1 MGESENMGVSTWL
14 SQLYG
19 RLPKT
24 PISFL
29 LHLEYGGMLHSLGG
43 GDKERLART
52 TARAL
57 HSIEE
62 TQILLAALW
71 TPLGSVSQIAGDDS
85 RLWIPQL
92 AYGYPP
98 YRLSPAP
105 HTSLLHTTTLWLPSY
120 VHEPPQMSSEHVQ
133 KASQIISAFCDE
145 SLIIISDLL
154 FCWN

>member
-1 MGESENMGVSTWL
+1 MRGCQRHPFLSCSIWNTEVCSTAWVGGTRRGWQEQQPGHSTAPKRHRSYWLLCGLHWEVSH
-14 SQLYG
+14 
-19 RLPKT
+19 K
-24 PISFL
+24 L
-29 LHLEYGGMLHSLGG
+29 LGM
-43 GDKERLART
+43 
-52 TARAL
+52 
-57 HSIEE
+57 I
-62 TQILLAALW
+62 
-71 TPLGSVSQIAGDDS
+71 

-98 YRLSPAP
+98 YRLSLAP

-154 FCWN
+154 LCWN

>member
-29 LHLEYGGMLHSLGG
+29 LHLEYGGTLHSLGG

-57 HSIEE
+57 HSIKE

-71 TPLGSVSQIAGDDS
+71 TPLGSV
-85 RLWIPQL
+85 P
-92 AYGYPP
+92 
-98 YRLSPAP
+98 
-105 HTSLLHTTTLWLPSY
+105 TN
-120 VHEPPQMSSEHVQ
+120 
-133 KASQIISAFCDE
+133 
-145 SLIIISDLL
+145 
-154 FCWN
+154 CWG